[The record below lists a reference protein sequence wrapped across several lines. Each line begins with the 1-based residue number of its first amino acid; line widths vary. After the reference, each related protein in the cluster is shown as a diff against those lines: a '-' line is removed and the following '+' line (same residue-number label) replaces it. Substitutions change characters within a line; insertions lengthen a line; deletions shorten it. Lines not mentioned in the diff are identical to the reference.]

1 MLIPQ
6 HGLCRQ
12 VSAAPARFC
21 RKKEIGPRTP
31 EIMDRKTP
39 AHPRTKT
46 GKTLASSAV
55 RAFRKKVLDHYGQH
69 GRDLPW
75 RTRNNPYHVLVSEIM
90 LQQTQVERVIDKYK
104 EFLAAFPDFDA
115 LARAPLPNLLSL
127 WSGLGYNRR
136 ALALKALAQKV
147 VEEHKGKL
155 PSDREQ
161 LLALPGIGNYTA
173 GAVMAFAFNKPV
185 VFMDTNIRRVYIH
198 EFFQDREGVHD
209 DELIPLVERT
219 LDTADPRTWYNALM
233 DYGTMLKQQHA
244 NPNRR
249 SAHYTRQSPFENSNR
264 QVRGKILKVLV
275 AGAPLT
281 AAQIVKNV
289 AMDAERV
296 KDNLVQM
303 EKEGFIRKKGR
314 SFII

>member
-1 MLIPQ
+1 MD
-6 HGLCRQ
+6 
-12 VSAAPARFC
+12 
-21 RKKEIGPRTP
+21 KKTS
-31 EIMDRKTP
+31 T
-39 AHPRTKT
+39 HLRTKNNR
-46 GKTLASSAV
+46 TLTSAEV
-55 RAFRKKVLDHYGQH
+55 RAFRKKVYDHYHAQWP
-69 GRDLPW
+69 RPALAQE
-75 RTRNNPYHVLVSEIM
+75 RVNPYRVLVSEIM
-90 LQQTQVERVIDKYK
+90 LQQTQVERVIEKYK
-104 EFLAAFPDFDA
+104 EFLAAFPDFAA
-115 LARAPLPNLLSL
+115 LAKAPLPKLLSL

-147 VEEHKGKL
+147 VEEHKGRL
-155 PSDREQ
+155 PSDREL

-198 EFFQDREGVHD
+198 EFFQDQEGVHD

-219 LDTADPRTWYNALM
+219 MDPADPRTWYNALM

-264 QVRGKILKVLV
+264 QVRGRILKVLV

-281 AAQIVKNV
+281 ALQIVKKV

-314 SFII
+314 SFVI

>member
-1 MLIPQ
+1 MT
-6 HGLCRQ
+6 
-12 VSAAPARFC
+12 
-21 RKKEIGPRTP
+21 KKNSTSSRIN
-31 EIMDRKTP
+31 
-39 AHPRTKT
+39 
-46 GKTLASSAV
+46 GKSLTSTEV
-55 RAFRKKVLDHYGQH
+55 RVFRKKVHDHFREH

-75 RTRNNPYHVLVSEIM
+75 RKRVNPYRVLISEIM
-90 LQQTQVERVIDKYK
+90 LQQTQVDRVIEKYK
-104 EFLAAFPDFDA
+104 EFLAAFPDFGA
-115 LARAPLPNLLSL
+115 LAKAPLPKLLSL

-147 VEEHKGKL
+147 VAEHEGGL
-155 PSDREQ
+155 PPDREQ

-173 GAVMAFAFNKPV
+173 GAVLAFAFNKPV

-219 LDTADPRTWYNALM
+219 MDPADPRTWYNALM

-264 QVRGKILKVLV
+264 QVRGRILKVLV
-275 AGAPLT
+275 ADAPLT
-281 AAQIVKNV
+281 ALQIVKRV
-289 AMDAERV
+289 AMEAGRV

-314 SFII
+314 LFVI